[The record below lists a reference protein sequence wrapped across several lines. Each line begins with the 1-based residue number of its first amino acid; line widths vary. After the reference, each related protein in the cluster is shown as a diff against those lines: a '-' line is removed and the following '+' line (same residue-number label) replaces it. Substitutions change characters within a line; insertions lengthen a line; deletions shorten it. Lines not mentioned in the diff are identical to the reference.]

1 MESAFHSLSLQEQ
14 EEYKEALALTPQVT
28 SDYTF
33 GNLWAWREIYGLEWA
48 GDGELVWIRQTRPK
62 TAYWA
67 PMGPWH
73 QVDWSRALRGLAR
86 EHPVFTRIPEE
97 LAASWQEI
105 PGARLESNPDHWDYI
120 YSVPELIELK
130 GNKLHKKKNL
140 LRQFHKSYKAQYV
153 PLDPSRIEQA
163 LTLQTEWC
171 LWRDCEESFTL
182 EKENQ
187 AILAVFLDW
196 QNLEDVFGGG
206 LMIDGNMIAYTVA
219 EPLDQQT
226 LVIHFEK
233 ACPTYKGI
241 YQAINQIFL
250 EREGK
255 GYRYVNR
262 EQDLGDSGLRQAK
275 QSYDPVDYLKKY
287 SGSLTTS

>member
-1 MESAFHSLSLQEQ
+1 MDSAFHPVSLKEQ
-14 EEYKEALALTPQVT
+14 DEYKTFLARTPRIT
-28 SDYTF
+28 SDYSF

-48 GDGELVWIRQTRPK
+48 QEGELVWIRQTRPELL
-62 TAYWA
+62 YWS
-67 PMGPWH
+67 PVGPWH
-73 QVDWSRALRGLAR
+73 QVDWSCALRGLAR
-86 EHPVFTRIPEE
+86 KHPVFTRIPEE
-97 LAASWQEI
+97 LAASWHEV
-105 PGARLESNPDHWDYI
+105 PGVLLESNPDHWDYI
-120 YSVPELIELK
+120 YSVPELVELR

-140 LRQFHKSYKAQYV
+140 LRQFHKNYEAHYV
-153 PLDPSRIEQA
+153 ALDLARIEQA

-171 LWRDCEESFTL
+171 LWRECEESSTL

-187 AILAVFLDW
+187 AILATFRDW
-196 QNLEDVFGGG
+196 QNLGDVFGGG
-206 LMIDGNMIAYTVA
+206 LMIDGNMVAYTVA
-219 EPLDQQT
+219 EPLDQET

-250 EREGK
+250 EREGG

-275 QSYDPVDYLKKY
+275 QSYSPVGYLKKY
-287 SGSLTTS
+287 SGSLSAS